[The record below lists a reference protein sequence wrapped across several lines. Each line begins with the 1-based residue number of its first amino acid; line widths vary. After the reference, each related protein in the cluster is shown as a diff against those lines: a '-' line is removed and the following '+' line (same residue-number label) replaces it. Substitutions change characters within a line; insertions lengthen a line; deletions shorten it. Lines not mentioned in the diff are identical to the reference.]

1 MSVNRKLRER
11 KERMRCERARRR
23 DDQRFAQRRRSTVEY
38 LLDTSIVR
46 AVPTALLEQARANGL
61 RLLLS
66 PISIWEMLAHFED
79 GKTPFERCKA
89 WMRQARCCEVIEH
102 PDAEIREAIGV
113 APYIPPDARIAWKER
128 AGACTIIEIFSEA
141 TSPDEVHGRLK
152 SLPGNTDR
160 AVSCGDVVRQA
171 LKGLKEQHAGIVLP
185 VLEAFKAEFRR
196 LGRDLRDEHG
206 ISDREFF
213 DHVKREVIRIA
224 ATADTPTI
232 PEAEERIFKYA
243 FARIGH
249 GLETALRLLR
259 TGGKLDLNDYGDAL
273 ICNHID
279 LAGER
284 VLVTGDARVRDALSR
299 AEARLRRDVKEHG
312 VKTRVS
318 ELVMDRPG
326 FEACIGRPAS
336 W

>member
-1 MSVNRKLRER
+1 LRRK
-11 KERMRCERARRR
+11 RARRR
-23 DDQRFAQRRRSTVEY
+23 DDRRFAQRRRSMVEY
-38 LLDTSIVR
+38 LLDTSVVR
-46 AVPTALLEQARANGL
+46 AVSTALLKQARAHGL

-66 PISIWEMLAHFED
+66 PISVWEMLAHFED
-79 GKTPFERCKA
+79 GKTQFERCRA
-89 WMRQARCCEVIEH
+89 WMRQASCCEVIEH

-113 APYIPPDARIAWKER
+113 APYIPQEARIAWQER
-128 AGACTIIEIFSEA
+128 VGACAIIEIFSEA
-141 TSPDEVHGRLK
+141 TSADDVHGRLK
-152 SLPGNTDR
+152 SFPGNADR
-160 AVSCGDVVRQA
+160 TASCGDVVRQA
-171 LKGLKEQHAGIVLP
+171 LERLKKQHAGIVMP

-196 LGRDLRDEHG
+196 LGRDPRNEPV

-224 ATADTPTI
+224 GTADTPTI
-232 PEAEERIFKYA
+232 PQAEARIFEYA

-284 VLVTGDARVRDALSR
+284 ILVTGDTRVHDASSR
-299 AEARLRRDVKEHG
+299 AEARLRRYVKEHG
-312 VKTRVS
+312 VRTRVS
-318 ELVMDRPG
+318 ELVIDRSE
-326 FEACIGRPAS
+326 FEARIAGSIAAAR
-336 W
+336 